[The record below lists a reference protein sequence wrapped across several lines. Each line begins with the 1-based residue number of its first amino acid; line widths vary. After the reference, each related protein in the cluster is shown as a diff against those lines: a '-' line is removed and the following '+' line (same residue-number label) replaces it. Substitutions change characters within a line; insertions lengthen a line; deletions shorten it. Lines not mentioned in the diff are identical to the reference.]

1 VKSFVAGLC
10 AALFALCLV
19 ILLFGLG
26 WAESV
31 SGLYQS
37 PAAWVLTAI
46 AAISASYIAWYL
58 KHKPV
63 EKPE

>member
-1 VKSFVAGLC
+1 MRSFFAGLC
-10 AALFALCLV
+10 AALLALCLV
-19 ILLFGLG
+19 FLLFGLG

-31 SGLYQS
+31 IGLYQS
-37 PAAWVLTAI
+37 PAAWVLTVI
-46 AAISASYIAWYL
+46 AAVSASYIAWYL